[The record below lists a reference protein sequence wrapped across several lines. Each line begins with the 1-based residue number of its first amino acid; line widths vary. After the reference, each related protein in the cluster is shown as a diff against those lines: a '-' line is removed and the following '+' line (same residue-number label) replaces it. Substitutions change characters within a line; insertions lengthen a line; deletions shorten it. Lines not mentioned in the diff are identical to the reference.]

1 MMPKMIH
8 HTTHRT
14 ALRSNPLYATAPSIF
29 FALLLTTGILF
40 AQDTPIALT
49 GTLVTPDG
57 IVQDGVV
64 LIQSG
69 RITAAGSKLPIPSGT
84 KTIETNGV
92 IAPGL
97 IDLHNHLTWNVFPR
111 WKPNQLFGTRYD
123 WEQLPLY
130 KLLMDAPHEAL
141 VQQGLECQMERYA
154 EVKAITEGETS
165 VVGGMYAACD
175 QGLARNLDYDAELG
189 SGQGTI
195 LNNIF
200 PLSMSQTELAAANT
214 AFSAKPRGSLLAHL
228 AEGSPK
234 NASAAEEF
242 YILQGRGL
250 LKPGVSVI
258 HGTALTPQNFAT
270 MAKAGVGLIW
280 SPRSNI
286 ELYGDTTNVAAAKAA
301 NITMAIAP
309 DWSPTGSV
317 GMLGELNYA
326 SLWNKTQPISVF
338 SDRDLVSMATVNPA
352 TMVGLQDQIG
362 SLAPNHVADLLVVRD
377 KGKAAGNDAYW
388 TLTHATPEDVELVM
402 IGGQATYGDAQLMH
416 QLFKGQDETLHICGV
431 DKSISFASEMKPP
444 GTFAAT
450 LSTLDHALRE
460 QGRRL
465 APLAEC
471 GQ

>member
-1 MMPKMIH
+1 VS
-8 HTTHRT
+8 
-14 ALRSNPLYATAPSIF
+14 RSAWILF
-29 FALLLTTGILF
+29 LLLSSLGTLF

-49 GTLVTPDG
+49 GTLIAPDG

-64 LIQSG
+64 LIQNG
-69 RITAAGSKLPIPSGT
+69 KITAVGQKLTIPAGT
-84 KTIETNGV
+84 KTVETDGI

-111 WKPNQLFGTRYD
+111 WKPNQLFGARYD

-130 KLLMDAPHEAL
+130 NLLMDAPHEAL

-175 QGLARNLDYDAELG
+175 QGLARNLDYDPELG
-189 SGQGTI
+189 SGLGTI

-200 PLSMSQTELAAANT
+200 PLSMSESELAAVNT
-214 AFSAKPRGSLLAHL
+214 ALSAKPRGSLLAHL
-228 AEGSPK
+228 AEGAPK

-258 HGTALTPQNFAT
+258 HATALTPQNFAT

-286 ELYGDTTNVAAAKAA
+286 ELYGDTTNVAAAKTA
-301 NITMAIAP
+301 NVTIALAP

-317 GMLGELNYA
+317 GLLGELNYA
-326 SLWNKTQPISVF
+326 SQWNKTQPTSVF
-338 SDRDLVSMATVNPA
+338 TDRDLVTMATVNPA

-362 SLAPNHVADLLVVRD
+362 SLAPNHVADLLVIRD
-377 KGKAAGNDAYW
+377 TGKATGKDAYW
-388 TLTHATPEDVELVM
+388 TLTHSAPEDLELVM
-402 IGGQATYGDAQLMH
+402 IGGQAIYGDPQFMH
-416 QLFKGQDETLHICGV
+416 QLYKGQDETLHICGV
-431 DKSISFASEMKPP
+431 EKTISFASETKPP
-444 GTFAAT
+444 GTFANT
-450 LSTLDHALRE
+450 LSTLDHALKA